1 VKAVLSKWRGC
12 TSMYCPRNTKITF
25 MSISQKFENKPPKKL
40 KVHFTSNTTLS
51 LSLSLS
57 LGNPRQ
63 IWFGLFDVLLY
74 PNSAFLHSR
83 FIFRSTNH
91 KPSGILF
98 FFFSFFFPLIFIF
111 VMVHGLSDLYVL
123 EFAIVG

>member
-1 VKAVLSKWRGC
+1 
-12 TSMYCPRNTKITF
+12 MF
-25 MSISQKFENKPPKKL
+25 ISQKFENKPPKKL

-57 LGNPRQ
+57 LGSPRQ
-63 IWFGLFDVLLY
+63 VWFGLFDVLLY
-74 PNSAFLHSR
+74 SNSAFLHSR

-98 FFFSFFFPLIFIF
+98 FFIFFFPLIFIF
-111 VMVHGLSDLYVL
+111 VIVHGLSDLCVL